1 MDKEL
6 IEALKENDD
15 LQKQL
20 CLQDAVES
28 IKWMMTGQL
37 TMAKWDTFV
46 ETLKEHYLE
55 GYTSVLY
62 ATQKLENKEKP
73 MKQIILEAARKWRV
87 DKPHHGKE
95 IMTQVIET
103 LSIENM
109 EEQNKKLKNINADL
123 KAKCEEL
130 TQGTVHNEWPRRQT

>member
-1 MDKEL
+1 
-6 IEALKENDD
+6 
-15 LQKQL
+15 
-20 CLQDAVES
+20 
-28 IKWMMTGQL
+28 
-37 TMAKWDTFV
+37 MAKWDTFV

-73 MKQIILEAARKWRV
+73 MKQIILEAARKWRM